1 MEKTKS
7 KAAKDLTSGSPFRL
21 ILGFAVPLLFGMLFQ
36 QFYNMVDTIIVG
48 RALGSGALASV
59 GSTGSI
65 NFMIIGFCMGV
76 CNGFAIPVSQMF
88 GAKDSSITVSDLEP
102 AAKGLAYTGA
112 DEPSAVGCAFFAPDM
127 IDGELKY
134 TCVFVRRIIF
144 GLPAMVYKTKGD
156 SLTFQTPTTT
166 GEFMAD
172 HSSTQNL
179 VDVVT
184 VDTVENAK
192 KWVDG
197 ALGGSQA

>member
-1 MEKTKS
+1 MP
-7 KAAKDLTSGSPFRL
+7 AFDLRYIKIGKYKNTSGTISYSDVTSIGDAMDVNLQFKYAEGRL
-21 ILGFAVPLLFGMLFQ
+21 YAEGV
-36 QFYNMVDTIIVG
+36 
-48 RALGSGALASV
+48 LAEYMKLITGGTMSV
-59 GSTGSI
+59 ATKY
-65 NFMIIGFCMGV
+65 
-76 CNGFAIPVSQMF
+76 IPAEAQKMMF
-88 GAKDSSITVSDLEP
+88 GAKDSSITVSGLEL
-102 AAKGLAYTGA
+102 AEKGLAHTGA
-112 DEPSAVGCAFFAPDM
+112 DEPSAVGCAFYAPDM

-134 TCVFVRRIIF
+134 TCLFVRRIIF
-144 GLPAMVYKTKGD
+144 GLPAMAYKTKSD

-197 ALGGSQA
+197 ALGGAQA

>member
-1 MEKTKS
+1 MP
-7 KAAKDLTSGSPFRL
+7 AFDLRYIKIGKYKNTSGTISYSDVTTIGDAMDVNLQFKYAEGRL
-21 ILGFAVPLLFGMLFQ
+21 YAEGVLAEYMKLITGGTISIAVK
-36 QFYNMVDTIIVG
+36 YI
-48 RALGSGALASV
+48 RAEAQKA
-59 GSTGSI
+59 
-65 NFMIIGFCMGV
+65 
-76 CNGFAIPVSQMF
+76 MF
-88 GAKDSSITVSDLEP
+88 GAKDTSITGAGITP
-102 AAKGLAYTGA
+102 ATTGRAYTGA
-112 DEPSAVGCAFFAPDM
+112 AEPTAVGCAFYAPDM
-127 IDGELKY
+127 IDGALKY
-134 TCVFVRRIIF
+134 TCVFIRRVIF

-172 HSSTQNL
+172 HSATQNL

>member
-1 MEKTKS
+1 MP
-7 KAAKDLTSGSPFRL
+7 AFDLRYIKIGKYKNTSGTISYSDVTTIGDAMDVNLQFKYAEGRL
-21 ILGFAVPLLFGMLFQ
+21 YAEGVLSEFMKLITGGTM
-36 QFYNMVDTIIVG
+36 
-48 RALGSGALASV
+48 SV
-59 GSTGSI
+59 ATKY
-65 NFMIIGFCMGV
+65 
-76 CNGFAIPVSQMF
+76 IPAEAQKMMF
-88 GAKDSSITVSDLEP
+88 GAKDSSITISGLEP
-102 AAKGLAYTGA
+102 ASKGLAYTGA
-112 DEPSAVGCAFFAPDM
+112 DEPSAVGCAFYAPDM
-127 IDGELKY
+127 IDGALKY

-197 ALGGSQA
+197 TLGVTTGG

>member
-1 MEKTKS
+1 MP
-7 KAAKDLTSGSPFRL
+7 AFDLRYIKIGKYKNTSGTISYSDVTTIGDAMDVNLQFKYAEGRL
-21 ILGFAVPLLFGMLFQ
+21 YAEGVLSEFMKLITGGTM
-36 QFYNMVDTIIVG
+36 
-48 RALGSGALASV
+48 SV
-59 GSTGSI
+59 ATKY
-65 NFMIIGFCMGV
+65 
-76 CNGFAIPVSQMF
+76 IPAEAQKMMF
-88 GAKDSSITVSDLEP
+88 GAKESSITVSGLEP
-102 AAKGLAYTGA
+102 AATGLAYTGA
-112 DEPSAVGCAFFAPDM
+112 DEPSAVGCAFYAPDM

-144 GLPAMVYKTKGD
+144 GLPAMAYKTKGD

-172 HSSTQNL
+172 HSATQNL

-184 VDTVENAK
+184 VDTVDNAK

>member
-1 MEKTKS
+1 MP
-7 KAAKDLTSGSPFRL
+7 AFDLRYIKIGKYKNTSGAISYSDVTTIGDAMDVNLQFKYAEGRL
-21 ILGFAVPLLFGMLFQ
+21 YAEGVMSEFMKLITGGTISIAVK
-36 QFYNMVDTIIVG
+36 Y
-48 RALGSGALASV
+48 
-59 GSTGSI
+59 
-65 NFMIIGFCMGV
+65 
-76 CNGFAIPVSQMF
+76 IPAEAQKAMF
-88 GAKDSSITVSDLEP
+88 GAKDTSITVAGITP
-102 AAKGLAYTGA
+102 ATTGLAYTGA
-112 DEPSAVGCAFFAPDM
+112 DEPSAVGCAFYAPDM
-127 IDGELKY
+127 IDGALKY
-134 TCVFVRRIIF
+134 TCVFIRRVIF

-172 HSSTQNL
+172 HSATQNL

>member
-1 MEKTKS
+1 MTTIGDAMDVNLQFKYAEGRLYAEGVLAEYMKLITGGTISIAVKYIRAEAQ
-7 KAAKDLTSGSPFRL
+7 KA
-21 ILGFAVPLLFGMLFQ
+21 
-36 QFYNMVDTIIVG
+36 
-48 RALGSGALASV
+48 
-59 GSTGSI
+59 
-65 NFMIIGFCMGV
+65 
-76 CNGFAIPVSQMF
+76 MF
-88 GAKDSSITVSDLEP
+88 GAKDTSITVAGITP
-102 AAKGLAYTGA
+102 ATTGLAYTGA
-112 DEPSAVGCAFFAPDM
+112 DEPSAVGCAFYAPDM
-127 IDGELKY
+127 IDGALKY
-134 TCVFVRRIIF
+134 TCVFIRRVIF

-172 HSSTQNL
+172 HSATQNL

>member
-1 MEKTKS
+1 MP
-7 KAAKDLTSGSPFRL
+7 AFDLRDIKIGKYKNTSGVISYSAVTPIGDAMDVNLQFKYAEGRL
-21 ILGFAVPLLFGMLFQ
+21 YAEGVLAEYLKLITGGTISIAVK
-36 QFYNMVDTIIVG
+36 Y
-48 RALGSGALASV
+48 
-59 GSTGSI
+59 
-65 NFMIIGFCMGV
+65 
-76 CNGFAIPVSQMF
+76 IPAEAQKAMF
-88 GAKDSSITVSDLEP
+88 GAKDTSITVAGITP
-102 AAKGLAYTGA
+102 ATTGLAYTGA
-112 DEPSAVGCAFFAPDM
+112 DEPSAVGCAFYAPDM
-127 IDGELKY
+127 IDGAIKY
-134 TCVFVRRIIF
+134 TCVFIRRVIF

-172 HSSTQNL
+172 HSATQNL

>member
-1 MEKTKS
+1 MTTIGDAMDVNLQFKYAEGRLYAEGVLSEFMKLITGGTMSVATK
-7 KAAKDLTSGSPFRL
+7 
-21 ILGFAVPLLFGMLFQ
+21 
-36 QFYNMVDTIIVG
+36 Y
-48 RALGSGALASV
+48 
-59 GSTGSI
+59 
-65 NFMIIGFCMGV
+65 
-76 CNGFAIPVSQMF
+76 IPAEAQKMMF
-88 GAKDSSITVSDLEP
+88 GAKDSSITVSGLEP
-102 AAKGLAYTGA
+102 A
-112 DEPSAVGCAFFAPDM
+112 AVGCAFYAPDM

-172 HSSTQNL
+172 HSATQNL